1 MSVVVEAFLEAWSES
16 GPEGFTLDEH
26 HAFSLLFTLAVHIPG
41 PGGSPGLAARAR
53 VLGVF
58 FEPAEARQ
66 GSPKFAEVL
75 RAKDGR
81 VHLLDF
87 WRGLS
92 EVAGIVGADLVEPKE
107 SCSDMIRDLERL
119 RDRLL
124 ELFHAEHVESISASD
139 LSVEVLRNGRES
151 NFCDFWREASECIAS
166 HKIDVFGLE
175 ELTELLLSWL
185 HDAVMF
191 LHEPAVNL
199 RTGMLPVNL
208 RTGMLPLDFDDVAS
222 ASGSDTL
229 LCPPDLQST
238 LHPGSFMASAALV
251 LDMKEH
257 WRAAG
262 LLGGTGRVGSQLGSS
277 RCSPVS
283 EMAPLLEQSME
294 EAAAAAPD
302 SPKPPDD
309 IGTLPVLN
317 VVPPGAPPALNIMN
331 PRTAMVPLLG
341 TTAGISLQSSGVGLE
356 VSLHIYDVSRQASIQ
371 RLNSFL
377 ANKKSPLKLGG
388 VFHAGVEVNG
398 CEWSFGSTQNPAASG
413 VSCVDPREDP
423 QHHFRQTIPLERTL
437 LSEREVDELI
447 SRLRGEYLGGDYDL
461 LRKNCCHFCDDLCQK
476 LGVGRVPGWVYRLA
490 RIGTRIDDVKLRSRA
505 GARRCGGMANLTYIA
520 LSEDEPS

>member
-1 MSVVVEAFLEAWSES
+1 MSAVVEAFLEAWSES

-26 HAFSLLFTLAVHIPG
+26 HAFSLLFTLAAHIPG
-41 PGGSPGLAARAR
+41 PGGSLGLAARAR
-53 VLGVF
+53 ALGVF
-58 FEPAEARQ
+58 FAPAEARE
-66 GSPKFAEVL
+66 GAPKFAEVL

-81 VHLLDF
+81 VHFLDF

-92 EVAGIVGADLVEPKE
+92 EVASIVGADMVERKE
-107 SCSDMIRDLERL
+107 ACSDMIRDLERL
-119 RDRLL
+119 RDDLL
-124 ELFHAEHVESISASD
+124 ERFHAGHVESISAAD
-139 LSVEVLRNGRES
+139 LSVEVMRNGSES
-151 NFCDFWREASECIAS
+151 SFCDFWREASECIAL
-166 HKIDVFGLE
+166 HRVDVFGLV

-229 LCPPDLQST
+229 LSPPDLHTT
-238 LHPGSFMASAALV
+238 LRPGSFMASAALV

-262 LLGGTGRVGSQLGSS
+262 LLEVTGRVGSQLGSS

-283 EMAPLLEQSME
+283 EMAPLLEESME
-294 EAAAAAPD
+294 EAAAAPD
-302 SPKPPDD
+302 SPSPPDD
-309 IGTLPVLN
+309 MGILPVFNL
-317 VVPPGAPPALNIMN
+317 VPPGAPPALNIIN

-341 TTAGISLQSSGVGLE
+341 TTGVSLQSSGVGLE

-377 ANKKSPLKLGG
+377 ANKKSPFKLGG
-388 VFHAGVEVNG
+388 IFHAGVEVNG
-398 CEWSFGSTQNPAASG
+398 CEWSFGSTHDPAASG
-413 VSCVDPREDP
+413 ISCVDPKEDP
-423 QHHFRQTIPLERTL
+423 QHHFKQTVPLERTP

-447 SRLRGEYLGGDYDL
+447 SSLRGEYLGGDYNL

-490 RIGTRIDDVKLRSRA
+490 RIGARIDDVKLRSRGGA
-505 GARRCGGMANLTYIA
+505 GRRGGFANRTYIA
-520 LSEDEPS
+520 LGEDDPS